1 MTRITLVHDMVLECR
16 LGTIYR
22 AIRHQNYEKA
32 MDVLR
37 NTLLTLLQAEEIEL
51 PSNAQYAVIQR
62 LSNALSK
69 LAYNQPMLAHNE
81 IRDLHYQLMAPYIY
95 QKLL

>member
-1 MTRITLVHDMVLECR
+1 MTRITLVYDMVLECR

-32 MDVLR
+32 MTVAKD
-37 NTLLTLLQAEEIEL
+37 TLLTVLAAEEINM
-51 PSNAQYAVIQR
+51 PTDTQYKVIQR
-62 LSNALSK
+62 LSNALSN
-69 LAYNQPMLAHNE
+69 LAFNQYSHAHDE
-81 IRDLHYQLMAPYIY
+81 IRDLHYELMAPYIY